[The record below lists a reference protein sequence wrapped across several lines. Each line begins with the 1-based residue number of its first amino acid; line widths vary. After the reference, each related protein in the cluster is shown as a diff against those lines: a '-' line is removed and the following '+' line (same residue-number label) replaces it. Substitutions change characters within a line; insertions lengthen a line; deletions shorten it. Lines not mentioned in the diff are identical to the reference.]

1 MRCSENFSYLRKSKI
16 IKFMSL
22 DIASHVQKIKIWLDM
37 ENELLIFID
46 FNINLCHLL
55 IISFLLPI
63 LLMKI
68 NIFLDACL
76 WNIFLFWYLKWIR
89 FEIFFLK
96 RFENWIW
103 GGEQFMFQKCRNA
116 IYHISRANIYQEN
129 LFLKKLDFW
138 DFPGGTVVKNPPAN
152 AGDRGS
158 SPGPGR
164 SHMLRS
170 N

>member
-1 MRCSENFSYLRKSKI
+1 
-16 IKFMSL
+16 MSL

-76 WNIFLFWYLKWIR
+76 WNIFLF
-89 FEIFFLK
+89 
-96 RFENWIW
+96 
-103 GGEQFMFQKCRNA
+103 
-116 IYHISRANIYQEN
+116 
-129 LFLKKLDFW
+129 
-138 DFPGGTVVKNPPAN
+138 
-152 AGDRGS
+152 
-158 SPGPGR
+158 
-164 SHMLRS
+164 
-170 N
+170 